1 MSDERD
7 LRLLGGAVF
16 LSAAGDLLAL
26 IVLALQVHELTGSGV
41 AVSALFAATLVP
53 VVALAPLAGIVADRF
68 ESVRVIV
75 VTALLQA
82 VVAVVLAFS
91 TGLPAILALASLL
104 AAGAAFGQPAEFA
117 LVPAAAGARG
127 VARATGAL
135 EAARYAGFAAGPL
148 LAAGLAALGPRAA
161 LLANAASFVAIAA
174 AAAMMRARRPPGARR
189 PGERMDA
196 LAGLRLLRG
205 DRVLRLTIGAAVGA
219 LLFISASL
227 TAEIFYVKDVVGASD
242 AAYALVVAAWMA
254 GVVCG
259 AGRAGAPG
267 GTAGVAAAALLALAV
282 QGAGMAL
289 QTAWA
294 ILPVAFAGYLVGGLG
309 HGVKNALLRTLIST
323 RVPAAV
329 HGRAFA
335 AYGAARNA
343 AELGAVGAG
352 GLLVGAVG
360 PRAALLIAGLGP
372 VLAAAAGLA
381 GLRRPQRR
389 LGDRQRA
396 AGAGELAEAGLPHE
410 ALNGV
415 LGQARVAAEA
425 LRQPLPDP
433 RDQPG
438 QVDHPAPQD
447 HPLGRQRVDDRAQAG
462 GQVGGLEVDGALAGR
477 AP

>member
-1 MSDERD
+1 
-7 LRLLGGAVF
+7 
-16 LSAAGDLLAL
+16 
-26 IVLALQVHELTGSGV
+26 
-41 AVSALFAATLVP
+41 
-53 VVALAPLAGIVADRF
+53 
-68 ESVRVIV
+68 
-75 VTALLQA
+75 
-82 VVAVVLAFS
+82 
-91 TGLPAILALASLL
+91 
-104 AAGAAFGQPAEFA
+104 
-117 LVPAAAGARG
+117 
-127 VARATGAL
+127 
-135 EAARYAGFAAGPL
+135 
-148 LAAGLAALGPRAA
+148 
-161 LLANAASFVAIAA
+161 
-174 AAAMMRARRPPGARR
+174 
-189 PGERMDA
+189 MDA

-259 AGRAGAPG
+259 AAGLAHRVGPR
-267 GTAGVAAAALLALAV
+267 GVAAAALLALAV

-309 HGVKNALLRTLIST
+309 HGVKNALLRTLISA

-415 LGQARVAAEA
+415 LGQARVAAQA

-438 QVDHPAPQD
+438 QVGHPAPQD
-447 HPLGRQRVDDRAQAG
+447 HPLGRQRVDDRADARRPGTRPRGRRRARGPRPVGPPPG
-462 GQVGGLEVDGALAGR
+462 GPSGPPSPDRSPSPRGSRRGTGRRPGSRPPARGGR
-477 AP
+477 